1 MHITDTFVKTP
12 NLPSGKVTLAAVS
25 GIYKELPDALAEYGI
40 ESILTESDPRLQVPV
55 AHHAD
60 MQLFH
65 VGENRTFV
73 LSGEKA
79 LKEQLERNGFLVA
92 ETAQEPH
99 AEYPGDVLCNALYLG
114 NTVFANLGSMDAN
127 ICMALD
133 AMGARTIHVNQGYAH
148 CTTAVLNDHA
158 IITMDSGI
166 YAAAQFFGIDVL
178 LIPER
183 AILLEGHD
191 YGFIGGCCGLI
202 DKNVLAFTGRLDSLN
217 CVNQIRAFLD
227 KHNITTV
234 ELTQNQ
240 MLDIG
245 GIIPLKQAF

>member
-1 MHITDTFVKTP
+1 MCVNDTFIKTP
-12 NLPSGKVTLAAVS
+12 NLPTAKVTFAAVS
-25 GIYKELPDALAEYGI
+25 GIYEELPMALAGHGI
-40 ESILTESDPRLQVPV
+40 KTILTESDPRLQMPV

-65 VGENRTFV
+65 IGDNRTFV
-73 LSGEKA
+73 LSGQKT
-79 LKEQLERNGFLVA
+79 LKEQLEQSGFLVA
-92 ETAQEPH
+92 ETMQEPQ

-127 ICMALD
+127 ICAALD
-133 AMGARTIHVNQGYAH
+133 AMGVRTIHVNQGYAH
-148 CTTAVLNDHA
+148 CTTAVLNERA
-158 IITMDSGI
+158 VITMDSGI

-217 CVNQIRAFLD
+217 CVNQVRAFLD
-227 KHNITTV
+227 KHGVIPV

-240 MLDIG
+240 MLDVG
-245 GIIPLKQAF
+245 GIIPLKQAL